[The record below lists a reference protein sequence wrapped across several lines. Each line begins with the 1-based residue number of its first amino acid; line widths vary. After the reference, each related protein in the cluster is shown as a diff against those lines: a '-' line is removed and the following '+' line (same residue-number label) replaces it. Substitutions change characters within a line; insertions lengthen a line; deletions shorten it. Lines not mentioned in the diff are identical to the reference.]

1 MAAFIVFLCNRYGRI
16 TAQARGRHLKCEAT
30 QGSNA
35 TNPDEGGL
43 RDGKRDAV
51 SAEVASACDRRA
63 ELHGEHPRL
72 IAEEL
77 EGEKHIVTAE
87 LPSL

>member
-1 MAAFIVFLCNRYGRI
+1 MAALIVFLCHRYGRI
-16 TAQARGRHLKCEAT
+16 IAQSRGRHLKCEAT

-51 SAEVASACDRRA
+51 SAEGASTCDRKA
-63 ELHGEHPRL
+63 ELHGENLRL
-72 IAEEL
+72 VAEEL